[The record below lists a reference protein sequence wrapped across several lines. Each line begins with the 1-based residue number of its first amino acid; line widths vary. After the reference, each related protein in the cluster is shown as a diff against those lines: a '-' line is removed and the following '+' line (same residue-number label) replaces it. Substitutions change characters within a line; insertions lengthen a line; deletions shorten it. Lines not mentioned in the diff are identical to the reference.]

1 MASICLNH
9 PATAMWHLVSTLFAC
24 LHYLTPL
31 AFKIIEGSDVPFK
44 LEFQFQFEISREYN

>member
-44 LEFQFQFEISREYN
+44 LEFQIQFEISREYN